1 MKIYEGNIKAW
12 DYLIIS
18 LRDITFGL
26 VIRCNK
32 NAHETWM
39 APIDKYEVSEEKQQ
53 SLNEVTNRCNIFSSK
68 VTRQCPEIWFN
79 ELYNLN
85 FKLNKTKEKY
95 EKYED
100 EMNAH
105 VFDVLPE

>member
-1 MKIYEGNIKAW
+1 MHTRHGWHPLTNMKCLKKTN
-12 DYLIIS
+12 
-18 LRDITFGL
+18 
-26 VIRCNK
+26 
-32 NAHETWM
+32 
-39 APIDKYEVSEEKQQ
+39 
-53 SLNEVTNRCNIFSSK
+53 LNEVTNRCNILSSK
-68 VTRQCPEIWFN
+68 VTSQDPEIWFN
-79 ELYNLN
+79 EPYDLN